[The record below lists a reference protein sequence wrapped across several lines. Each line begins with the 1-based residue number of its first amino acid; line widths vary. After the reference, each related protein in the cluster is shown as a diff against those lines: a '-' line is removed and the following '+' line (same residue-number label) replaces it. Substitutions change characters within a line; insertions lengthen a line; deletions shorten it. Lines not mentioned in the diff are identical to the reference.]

1 MKNPLIIL
9 LLILPS
15 LMLSQNAT
23 KWQQKNADMISSY
36 VIEKMDLNTK
46 DAAFFNKV
54 QLAQIVENAN
64 NIKESGASTAEEK
77 KSVYRIGYTN
87 IKAKLEKRFGKKL
100 AADLLKAANEARSQ

>member
-1 MKNPLIIL
+1 MKKN
-9 LLILPS
+9 LILFFLFIPFFIF
-15 LMLSQNAT
+15 SQNAT
-23 KWQQKNADMISSY
+23 KWQQKNADKISSY

-46 DAAFFNKV
+46 DAAFFSKA

-77 KSVYRIGYTN
+77 KAVYRIGYTN